1 MKKRLLWRLISLV
14 VALAIFAIIEL
25 TGNGGSNPEKLS
37 RTLAQGE
44 LDITFKGTVT
54 QKYLD
59 VLSEKRSAETI
70 KETHRQD
77 ILGEIKYFFNYFR
90 FDDEI
95 RKQKEPELIEAF
107 NRIYANANYKVVK
120 SEKKDNVIKVSVE
133 LQPLNTMIEF
143 EEEFDKIL
151 TEMNNDYKSGKLK
164 GTETELNKKLTNKS
178 LEKFFEISKKPINL
192 QDSRTITLTVNKLKT
207 GHYQVDSKSL
217 TNVISEVVPY
227 KSK

>member
-107 NRIYANANYKVVK
+107 NRIYANANYKIVK

>member
-1 MKKRLLWRLISLV
+1 MKKRLLWRLISLA

-164 GTETELNKKLTNKS
+164 GTETELNKNLKNKS

>member
-143 EEEFDKIL
+143 EEEFNKIL

>member
-143 EEEFDKIL
+143 EDEFDKIL
-151 TEMNNDYKSGKLK
+151 AEMNKDYKSGKLK
-164 GTETELNKKLTNKS
+164 GTETELNKQLTNKS

-217 TNVISEVVPY
+217 MNVISEVVPY